1 MSRSHINN
9 SSFISGNNNTPV
21 APNRSRRRAQS
32 IGNAPNRNI
41 SAANTTPRGSLFS
54 AGTVSFFFLLIN
66 IFFLLLCK
74 YMCCDMTGVNVRKI
88 FF

>member
-9 SSFISGNNNTPV
+9 SSFTSGNNNTPI

-41 SAANTTPRGSLFS
+41 SGANTTPRGSLFS
-54 AGTVSFFFLLIN
+54 SGTVSFSLFFIL
-66 IFFLLLCK
+66 FCASV
-74 YMCCDMTGVNVRKI
+74 CV
-88 FF
+88 